1 MDLIHR
7 RAPDY
12 WLVLPVIALAGVG
25 VVMVYSASAI
35 VAADRFGDPAF
46 FLKRQVLWVLLGGAA
61 LAVTHRIHYAA
72 LRRFTPL
79 LLVLAGLS
87 LVAVLVPGI
96 GRVAG
101 GARRWIAVGGPFAFQ
116 PSESAKLALAFYL
129 ANFLANRGQAVRDL
143 RSGVLPPLVVTGVMG
158 GLVLLQP
165 DLGTALLMVLLALGM
180 LFAAGARIGH
190 LLMVVTAGLPLL
202 ATAILGEEYRRRRI
216 LAFLD
221 PWADPQGAG
230 FHIIQS
236 LLALGSGGLLG
247 VGLGGSRQKFF
258 YLPER
263 HTDFVFAIL
272 GEELGLLGT
281 GAVVLL
287 FALLA
292 FRGYRVARRAPDRYG
307 SLLAAG
313 ITTMI
318 LVQAVI
324 NVGVTA
330 GVFPVTGVPLPFVSF
345 GGSSMLFTMIGVG
358 VLLNIS
364 QYARDAAPAAHR
376 PPSVASA
383 LAAARPTSPR

>member
-12 WLVLPVIALAGVG
+12 WLILPVIALAGLG
-25 VVMVYSASAI
+25 IVMVYSASSI

-46 FLKRQVLWVLLGGAA
+46 FLKRQMLWVLLGSVA
-61 LAVTHRIHYAA
+61 LAVTHRIHYGV
-72 LRRFTPL
+72 LRRYTPL
-79 LLVLAGLS
+79 LLALAVVS
-87 LVAVLVPGI
+87 LVLVLVPGI

-101 GARRWIAVGGPFAFQ
+101 GARRWIAFGGPFAFQ
-116 PSESAKLALAFYL
+116 PSESAKLILALYL
-129 ANFLANRGQAVRDL
+129 ANFLTNRGTLLRDL
-143 RSGVLPPLVVTGVMG
+143 RRGVLTPLLVTGVMF
-158 GLVLLQP
+158 GLVLMQP
-165 DLGTALLMVLLALGM
+165 DLGTAMLMALLTLTM
-180 LFAAGARIGH
+180 LFASGARLGH
-190 LLMVVTAGLPLL
+190 LLMLSAAGLPLV
-202 ATAILGEEYRRRRI
+202 AVAIVGEDYRRRRI

-287 FALLA
+287 FALFA
-292 FRGYRVARRAPDRYG
+292 YRGYRAARRAPDRYG

-318 LVQAVI
+318 LVQAII
-324 NVGVTA
+324 NIGVTS
-330 GVFPVTGVPLPFVSF
+330 GVLPVTGVPLPFVSF
-345 GGSSMLFTMIGVG
+345 GGSSLLFTMIGVG
-358 VLLNIS
+358 ILLNIS
-364 QYARDAAPAAHR
+364 QYSRDTAPARGVSASPQTLAPARR
-376 PPSVASA
+376 P
-383 LAAARPTSPR
+383 L

>member
-12 WLVLPVIALAGVG
+12 WLIIPVIALAGLG
-25 VVMVYSASAI
+25 IVMVYSASSI
-35 VAADRFGDPAF
+35 VAGDRFGDPTF
-46 FLKRQVLWVLLGGAA
+46 FLKRQVLWVLLGSAA
-61 LAVTHRIHYAA
+61 LVVTHHIHYPA
-72 LRRFTPL
+72 LRRLTPL
-79 LLVLAGLS
+79 LLAVAVLS
-87 LVAVLVPGI
+87 LALVLVPGV

-101 GARRWIAVGGPFAFQ
+101 GARRWIAFGGPFAFQ
-116 PSESAKLALAFYL
+116 PSESAKLVLALYL
-129 ANFLANRGQAVRDL
+129 ANFLTNRATVVRDL
-143 RSGVLPPLVVTGVMG
+143 RAGVLPPLLVTGVMFV
-158 GLVLLQP
+158 LVLMQP
-165 DLGTALLMVLLALGM
+165 DLGTAMLMALLTLAM
-180 LFAAGARIGH
+180 LFASGARMGH
-190 LLMVVTAGLPLL
+190 LLMLMGAGVPVVA
-202 ATAILGEEYRRRRI
+202 AAIAGEEYRRQRI

-247 VGLGGSRQKFF
+247 VGLGSSRQKFF

-263 HTDFVFAIL
+263 ETDFIFSIL

-287 FALLA
+287 FALFA
-292 FRGYRVARRAPDRYG
+292 VRGYRAARRAPDRYG

-318 LVQAVI
+318 LVQAII
-324 NVGVTA
+324 NIGVTS
-330 GVFPVTGVPLPFVSF
+330 GVLPVTGVPLPFVSF

-364 QYARDAAPAAHR
+364 QYARDAAPVHGEAGL
-376 PPSVASA
+376 PPV
-383 LAAARPTSPR
+383 LTAARRPL

>member
-12 WLVLPVIALAGVG
+12 WLILPVIALAGLG
-25 VVMVYSASAI
+25 IVMVYSASAI
-35 VAADRFGDPAF
+35 VAGDRFGDPAY
-46 FLKRQVLWVLLGGAA
+46 FLKRQVLWVLLGSAA
-61 LAVTHRIHYAA
+61 LVVTQRIHYAA
-72 LRRFTPL
+72 LRRYTPL
-79 LLVLAGLS
+79 LLALAVLS
-87 LVAVLVPGI
+87 LVLVLIPGV

-101 GARRWIAVGGPFAFQ
+101 GARRWIALGGPFAVQ
-116 PSESAKLALAFYL
+116 PAESAKLALALYL
-129 ANFLANRGQAVRDL
+129 ANFLTNRATGIRDM
-143 RSGVLPPLVVTGVMG
+143 RSGILPPLVVTGVMFA
-158 GLVLLQP
+158 LVLMQP
-165 DLGTALLMVLLALGM
+165 DLGTAMLMALLTLGM
-180 LFAAGARIGH
+180 LFASGARLGH
-190 LLMVVTAGLPLL
+190 LLMLTAAALPLL
-202 ATAILGEEYRRRRI
+202 AAAIAGEEYRRRRI

-263 HTDFVFAIL
+263 HTDFVFSIL

-281 GAVVLL
+281 GGVILL
-287 FALLA
+287 FALFA
-292 FRGYRVARRAPDRYG
+292 FRGYRAARRAPDRYG

-324 NVGVTA
+324 NIGVTS
-330 GVFPVTGVPLPFVSF
+330 GVLPVTGVPLPFVSF
-345 GGSSMLFTMIGVG
+345 GGSSMLFTLIGVG

-364 QYARDAAPAAHR
+364 QYARDPASLPERSAPALAPARR
-376 PPSVASA
+376 PS
-383 LAAARPTSPR
+383 